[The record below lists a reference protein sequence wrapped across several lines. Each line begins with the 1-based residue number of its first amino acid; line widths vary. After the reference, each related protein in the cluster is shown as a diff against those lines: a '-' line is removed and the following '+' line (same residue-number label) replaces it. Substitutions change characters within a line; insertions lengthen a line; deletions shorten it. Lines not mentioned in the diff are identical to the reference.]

1 MWPFGKSTAQRFKDS
16 LDNTPPTKGLNLQVT
31 EQGGVV
37 HVSGDV
43 PNSRFPNFVESMGMG
58 FHGVSS
64 VDTTGLNY
72 PADAAPASASGDTS
86 GGPVS
91 GGVELEADPSGL
103 AKMAYNDIRAN
114 GELSENPIDV
124 LQSGNVIVLRG
135 AVDSQHEYNLA
146 VQLAQ
151 NTPGV
156 GKVDASDLEI
166 HEGVKEKVKAAAPG
180 YVNIPDE
187 YYTVQAGDTLSAI
200 AAKFY
205 GDEGKYKDIAHAN
218 NISNPDAIQVG
229 QKLQIPR

>member
-1 MWPFGKSTAQRFKDS
+1 MWPFGKSTAQRFKDA
-16 LDNTPPTKGLNLQVT
+16 LDSTPPTKGLNLQVT

-37 HVSGDV
+37 HVSGEV
-43 PNSRFPNFVESMGMG
+43 PNSRFPNFVESMGLG
-58 FHGVSS
+58 FHGVNS
-64 VDTTGLNY
+64 VDTTGLSF
-72 PADAAPASASGDTS
+72 PADAPAASTDTASA
-86 GGPVS
+86 GPAAGV
-91 GGVELEADPSGL
+91 VELEADPSGL

-114 GELSENPIDV
+114 GELAENPIDV
-124 LQSGNVIVLRG
+124 LQSGNTIVLKG

-156 GKVDASDLEI
+156 SNVDASDLEI

-200 AAKFY
+200 AQKFY

-218 NISNPDAIQVG
+218 NISNPDLIQVG

>member
-1 MWPFGKSTAQRFKDS
+1 MWPFGKSTAQRFKDA
-16 LDNTPPTKGLNLQVT
+16 LDSTPPTKGLNLQVT

-37 HVSGDV
+37 HVSGEV
-43 PNSRFPNFVESMGMG
+43 PNSRFPNFVESMGLG
-58 FHGVSS
+58 FHGVNS
-64 VDTTGLNY
+64 VDTTGLSF
-72 PADAAPASASGDTS
+72 PADAPAANTDTASA
-86 GGPVS
+86 GPAAGV
-91 GGVELEADPSGL
+91 VELEADPSGL

-114 GELSENPIDV
+114 GELAENPIDV
-124 LQSGNVIVLRG
+124 LQSGNTIVLKG

-156 GKVDASDLEI
+156 SNVDASDLEI

-200 AAKFY
+200 AQKFY

-218 NISNPDAIQVG
+218 NISNPDLIQVG

>member
-1 MWPFGKSTAQRFKDS
+1 MWPFGKSTAQRFKES

-37 HVSGDV
+37 HVSGAV

-58 FHGVSS
+58 FHGVNS

-72 PADAAPASASGDTS
+72 PADAAAAPDAASA
-86 GGPVS
+86 GPAS

-114 GELSENPIDV
+114 GELKENPIDV
-124 LQSGNVIVLRG
+124 MQSGSTIVLSG

-156 GKVDASDLEI
+156 SSVNANDLEI
-166 HEGVKEKVKAAAPG
+166 HEGVKEKAKSAAPG

-187 YYTVQAGDTLSAI
+187 YYTVQAGDTLSSI
-200 AAKFY
+200 AQQFY
-205 GDEGKYKDIAHAN
+205 GDEMKYKDIAHAN

-229 QKLQIPR
+229 QKIQIPR

>member
-1 MWPFGKSTAQRFKDS
+1 MWPFGKSTAQRFKES

-58 FHGVSS
+58 FHGVKS

-72 PADAAPASASGDTS
+72 PADAAPADAASVGPASG
-86 GGPVS
+86 V
-91 GGVELEADPSGL
+91 VELEADPSGL

-114 GELSENPIDV
+114 GELADDPIDV
-124 LQSGNVIVLRG
+124 MQSGNMIVLRG

-156 GKVDASDLEI
+156 DKVDASDLEV
-166 HEGVKEKVKAAAPG
+166 HQGVKEKAKAAAPG

-205 GDEGKYKDIAHAN
+205 GDEMKYKDIAHAN

>member
-1 MWPFGKSTAQRFKDS
+1 MWPFGKSTAQRFKES
-16 LDNTPPTKGLNLQVT
+16 LDGTPPTQGLNLQVT

-37 HVSGDV
+37 HVSGAV

-58 FHGVSS
+58 FHGVKS
-64 VDTTGLNY
+64 VDTMGLTF
-72 PADAAPASASGDTS
+72 PADASAESTGPA
-86 GGPVS
+86 S

-103 AKMAYNDIRAN
+103 AKMAYNDIRAH
-114 GELSENPIDV
+114 GELGDDPIDV
-124 LQSGNVIVLRG
+124 RQSGSTIVLSG
-135 AVDSQHEYNLA
+135 AVDSQHEYNVA

-156 GKVDASDLEI
+156 SNVDASDLEV
-166 HEGVKEKVKAAAPG
+166 HEGVKEKAKAAAPG

-187 YYTVQAGDTLSAI
+187 WYTVQAGDTLSAI

-229 QKLQIPR
+229 QKIQIPR